1 MSAAS
6 ITTPRGLR
14 PAKAA
19 EKLGIGLS
27 TLWLRAKNEPNFPKP
42 FKIGPRITLFLEQ
55 ELDAYLA
62 TCAAARTA

>member
-1 MSAAS
+1 MSAAN
-6 ITTPRGLR
+6 IATPRGLR

>member
-1 MSAAS
+1 MSAANMAS
-6 ITTPRGLR
+6 SRALR

-27 TLWLRAKNEPNFPKP
+27 TLWLRAKNEPDFPKP

>member
-1 MSAAS
+1 MSAANMTS
-6 ITTPRGLR
+6 SRALR

-19 EKLGIGLS
+19 EKLGMGLS
-27 TLWLRAKNEPNFPKP
+27 TLWLKAKNEPNFPKP
-42 FKIGPRITLFLEQ
+42 FKAGPRITLFLEQ